1 MDISGFSSPP
11 VRSTENNPR
20 QRLTAES
27 LPSLSQ
33 LRLLYEEA
41 VQEETAPSPEE
52 EPAAEPGENAPAF
65 AASAL
70 RADIPTLS
78 QLTALRSESAQQQER
93 RQAAVAYEYA
103 RRAKA
108 AEQPAPRNAAV
119 SAVTPR
125 QKKPAARYVRAVPA
139 KREAVPQDE
148 PLRRAVSRPAPAESR
163 PAYVPEVRPAPAEEP
178 RPALSAMDLPTLTQL
193 SFLREEA
200 RADVSQDRLD
210 TQDRLNTEELA
221 PSAPAAPHS
230 ADCLPSLADLR
241 EMRSAVLREQ
251 GALRQ
256 SAAAKEPSP
265 ARAPEPIR
273 RPAPR
278 ETEAPDESRSE
289 PMKSRLEMLPTLA
302 QLKAQL
308 EEENLYGNLAFQDSV
323 RQIKQVLTED
333 PPQPEEAKKPE
344 QPAAAP
350 KPTNGP
356 QKVGYISYEDFLRDE
371 EFDDFSGYSKNSDAS
386 APRKGR
392 MRGYAERA
400 DAPAQSR
407 TAPRTEEFSDEEAA
421 QVKKKRNQKI
431 HIWMNSLL
439 RSN

>member
-1 MDISGFSSPP
+1 MDISGFSSPS

-41 VQEETAPSPEE
+41 VQEETAPPPE
-52 EPAAEPGENAPAF
+52 EPAAEPGENASAF

-93 RQAAVAYEYA
+93 RQAAIAYEYA

-221 PSAPAAPHS
+221 PSADPH
-230 ADCLPSLADLR
+230 
-241 EMRSAVLREQ
+241 
-251 GALRQ
+251 
-256 SAAAKEPSP
+256 
-265 ARAPEPIR
+265 
-273 RPAPR
+273 
-278 ETEAPDESRSE
+278 
-289 PMKSRLEMLPTLA
+289 PT
-302 QLKAQL
+302 
-308 EEENLYGNLAFQDSV
+308 
-323 RQIKQVLTED
+323 
-333 PPQPEEAKKPE
+333 PQ
-344 QPAAAP
+344 
-350 KPTNGP
+350 
-356 QKVGYISYEDFLRDE
+356 
-371 EFDDFSGYSKNSDAS
+371 
-386 APRKGR
+386 
-392 MRGYAERA
+392 ER
-400 DAPAQSR
+400 
-407 TAPRTEEFSDEEAA
+407 
-421 QVKKKRNQKI
+421 
-431 HIWMNSLL
+431 SLL
-439 RSN
+439 FPRLLKTEN